1 MIEKYLKQFTIKQ
14 IIFWI
19 GGVVIGTISLTV
31 LTLVGLYTNES
42 LEVDISARNAML
54 SQRIVLLSNIYV
66 DSGDNQTKQ
75 ELKKAINLF
84 DGSLLAMKHGGT
96 VPEMDGKKIRPASI
110 RVDDYIERVEE
121 VWKPYRSNSR
131 VILEEPLTTSNY
143 TFNMNINLDTTAL
156 DSVGLLTKVL
166 EKNVK
171 VGNSLAY
178 LEQNSGTMLKVN
190 QDLVQAYVSDSEEI
204 EFQLTR
210 FILIA
215 IFVIL
220 IIVILNALLLRKAII
235 RPLKDL
241 AEKSN
246 EIASG
251 NLNIKF
257 NENGTSEMHSMRK
270 SLKSMREKLQ
280 DISIFVMEFSKGNYN
295 IEFDKINDDQ
305 YKEDPFI
312 HSLIDTKNRLEQSSK
327 ERSERE
333 WVNEGS
339 ARLNKLIR
347 IHSSDAQEL
356 GKALV
361 KELARFMNCAHCS
374 FYIVKKDTVTNES
387 YMELAA
393 LYAFD
398 SHKEFQSQKIKIG
411 EGLIGEIW
419 QEGIPIYLTEIPE
432 DYIKIRSGLGDAAPN
447 SLSIYPFK
455 SHGEVEVILEIASF
469 HPLEEK
475 SLQLLDEIGGAIATS
490 VATSENTSNVSKL
503 YNDSKRLTDELR
515 TSEEEM
521 KQNME
526 ELQATQ
532 EQLVRER
539 RETESNKKLL
549 NEVVDITGGRIII
562 VEAEGQV
569 WFSSQSFLDIV
580 QYSLDELL
588 HFDIGILFPD
598 YSENKTWQVEKLS
611 TAIKLKDNNGELK
624 DVQLEIKQLFLDGN
638 DRWLFTIR

>member
-110 RVDDYIERVEE
+110 RVEDYIERVEE

-143 TFNMNINLDTTAL
+143 TFNMNITLDTTAL

-215 IFVIL
+215 VFVIL

-235 RPLKDL
+235 TPLKDL

-257 NENGTSEMHSMRK
+257 NDYGTSEMHSMRK

-295 IEFDKINDDQ
+295 IEFEKINDDQ

-361 KELARFMNCAHCS
+361 KELARFMNCAHCA

-387 YMELAA
+387 YMELSA

-419 QEGIPIYLTEIPE
+419 QEGLPIYLTEIPE

-562 VEAEGQV
+562 VESEGQI

-588 HFDIGILFPD
+588 HFDIGTLFPD

-611 TAIKLKDNNGELK
+611 TVIKLKDSNGELK
-624 DVQLEIKQLFLDGN
+624 DVQLEIKQLFLDGS
-638 DRWLFTIR
+638 DRWLFTLS